1 MLKKRIITTML
12 WNGTTLV
19 KGHNFNNSRRT
30 GSPISTIKVYNSR
43 DVDEIIFYDIEKNN
57 STEEFNLDFIKQLT
71 DECSVPIT
79 IGGGIKKI
87 SHIDELL
94 FAGADKVSINTELYK
109 NPELLEKAAK
119 KFGSQTIVVGIDYK
133 EVSKDKFSCISH
145 SGKKNENKD
154 PLMWLKECENRG
166 AGEFVVTSID
176 KDGLM
181 QGYDINM
188 IKKMCEKTSI
198 PIIASGGAGEYK
210 HMFETFE
217 SGASA
222 VTAASIYHFTE
233 QTPAEAKKFLFNK
246 NISVRKNF
254 L

>member
-1 MLKKRIITTML
+1 ML

-87 SHIDELL
+87 SHIDDLL

-119 KFGSQTIVVGIDYK
+119 TLPKALPTRKKVTTPSLNSGGYLNHAVPLFALLSYCHLAIVVAFGS
-133 EVSKDKFSCISH
+133 F
-145 SGKKNENKD
+145 
-154 PLMWLKECENRG
+154 
-166 AGEFVVTSID
+166 
-176 KDGLM
+176 
-181 QGYDINM
+181 
-188 IKKMCEKTSI
+188 
-198 PIIASGGAGEYK
+198 
-210 HMFETFE
+210 
-217 SGASA
+217 
-222 VTAASIYHFTE
+222 
-233 QTPAEAKKFLFNK
+233 
-246 NISVRKNF
+246 
-254 L
+254 

>member
-1 MLKKRIITTML
+1 
-12 WNGTTLV
+12 
-19 KGHNFNNSRRT
+19 
-30 GSPISTIKVYNSR
+30 
-43 DVDEIIFYDIEKNN
+43 
-57 STEEFNLDFIKQLT
+57 
-71 DECSVPIT
+71 
-79 IGGGIKKI
+79 
-87 SHIDELL
+87 
-94 FAGADKVSINTELYK
+94 
-109 NPELLEKAAK
+109 
-119 KFGSQTIVVGIDYK
+119 
-133 EVSKDKFSCISH
+133 
-145 SGKKNENKD
+145 
-154 PLMWLKECENRG
+154 MWLKECENRG
-166 AGEFVVTSID
+166 AGEFVITSID